1 MFWSETFL
9 YFFVFGLGVLFF
21 LFMVKKLR
29 YFEST
34 KYLFYITLCLYF
46 IVFIH
51 SLRIFKYNF
60 LIPSELNNTSYFIA
74 FLGVFVRL
82 YLMKMI
88 YPVKSFSLKKLKHF
102 ILPAFVILT
111 EIFVRNI
118 KINESVILI
127 FQQFAIPK
135 ISINHF
141 SIVLFIIGFSYIIS
155 SLIIIVRFI
164 NKKSE
169 IFKRIN
175 NKTLIWLKIVVFVTT
190 CFMILEALLF
200 FKQNYIHDVPL
211 IAGQQFLIIALIFY
225 ILLSPST
232 VKKMRGCVYVIP
244 ETNHVNVLP
253 RAFRGTSYDYWHSI
267 IEDYVSIKMPYLNTN
282 FNVNEMASDLSIS
295 KQKLLTILKYVYRM
309 DFMEFVNR
317 YRVYY
322 FLELSNDKAFNALH
336 VEYQALRVGFYNKS
350 DFYYY
355 CRKYM
360 NSLPPLTVSQD

>member
-1 MFWSETFL
+1 MFLTKTFL
-9 YFFVFGLGVLFF
+9 YFFIFGLGFFFF
-21 LFMVKKLR
+21 LFMIKKLR

-34 KYLFYITLCLYF
+34 KYLFYIILCFYF

-51 SLRIFKYNF
+51 NLRILKFNF
-60 LIPSELNNTSYFIA
+60 LIPPELNNTSYFIA
-74 FLGVFVRL
+74 FLGVFVRF

-88 YPVKSFSLKKLKHF
+88 HPVKSFSLVNLKHF
-102 ILPAFVILT
+102 ILPAFVIIA
-111 EIFVRNI
+111 EIFVKNI
-118 KINESVILI
+118 LINENVILI
-127 FQQFAIPK
+127 LQHFHIPK
-135 ISINHF
+135 ISVSNF
-141 SIVLFIIGFSYIIS
+141 SLALFIIGFSYIIS
-155 SLIIIVRFI
+155 SLIIIIRFI

-175 NKTLIWLKIVVFVTT
+175 KKTLMWLKIVIFVTA
-190 CFMILEALLF
+190 CFMILELMHF
-200 FKQNYIHDVPL
+200 QNQEYIYDVPL
-211 IAGQQFLIIALIFY
+211 VLGQHFLIITLFFY
-225 ILLSPST
+225 ILFSPST

-244 ETNHVNVLP
+244 ETNDINVLP

-267 IEDYVSIKMPYLNTN
+267 IEDYISIKMPYLNMN

-322 FLELSNDKAFNALH
+322 FLELSNDKAFNSLH

-360 NSLPPLTVSQD
+360 NSLPPLTINQD